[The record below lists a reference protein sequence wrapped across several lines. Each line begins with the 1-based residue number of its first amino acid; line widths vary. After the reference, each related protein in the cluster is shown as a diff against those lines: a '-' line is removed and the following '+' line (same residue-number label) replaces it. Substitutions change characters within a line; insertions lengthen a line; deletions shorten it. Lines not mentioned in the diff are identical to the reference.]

1 MGAQYNSRGPARS
14 RNGDRKPGVSSDY
27 DPLLPVQYYERVVG
41 GRAPSGEL
49 KLFFAILE
57 DALRCYVRTKNCRSG
72 AKRAEFVDARIWFDT
87 RGTPHVFSF
96 ESVCAFLGLDPNW
109 LRRRLESLGPADL
122 PSKQFRTHR
131 RLPIDHQRIKI
142 KEDPFRHNRPLC
154 RPTATRHPAAIPR
167 HRRVPFAKAIKPIG
181 MTAKPRV
188 RSKVMRKRKGRA
200 KKAS

>member
-14 RNGDRKPGVSSDY
+14 RNGDRKPAASSDY

-131 RLPIDHQRIKI
+131 RLPDRPSAHQNQRGCVPAQSTTISANSHDAPGG
-142 KEDPFRHNRPLC
+142 DPASPESPVRESNAADPNESE
-154 RPTATRHPAAIPR
+154 ATS
-167 HRRVPFAKAIKPIG
+167 G
-181 MTAKPRV
+181 Q
-188 RSKVMRKRKGRA
+188 
-200 KKAS
+200 